1 MRRDESSVFD
11 LVRNDPVVRD
21 FDEAARGAEPARVRL
36 ALHIPAADLTHVGLS
51 LYHLDLE
58 MRRTAALY
66 FDRGGDS
73 SRSRALPLPVS
84 TGGLKVVDIAPG
96 SVDVVLDAVG
106 LVATMLASAPVTA
119 FVNTIT
125 ILEWF
130 DRIRVYRPS
139 PATKSFGGGAEEL
152 GNALAGLGAS
162 GPPDAELYPDD
173 LLGRAGRMPGVRIRL
188 PDGTKVTARRA
199 AIEVQRDG
207 DKERVIILA
216 D

>member
-11 LVRNDPVVRD
+11 LVRSDPVVRD
-21 FDEAARGAEPARVRL
+21 FDEIGRGGEPAKVRL
-36 ALHIPAADLTHVGLS
+36 ALHVPATELTHVGLS

-66 FDRGGDS
+66 FNKAGEP
-73 SRSRALPLPVS
+73 SRPRALPLPVS
-84 TGGLKVVDIAPG
+84 AGGLRVVDIAPG

-106 LVATMLASAPVTA
+106 LVATLLASAPVTA

-130 DRIRVYRPS
+130 NRIRVYRPS
-139 PATKSFGGGAEEL
+139 HAIESFEGGAEDL
-152 GNALAGLGAS
+152 GRALARLDATGQ
-162 GPPDAELYPDD
+162 PDAEMDPDEM
-173 LLGRAGRMPGVRIRL
+173 LARAGRKSGVRIRL
-188 PDGTKVTARRA
+188 ADGTKITARRA
-199 AIEVQRDG
+199 AIEVQRTG
-207 DKERVIILA
+207 DNERVIILA